1 MQVTLNISVKNIP
14 RHSHFSPPWGGR
26 NGLGIFTGD
35 RRGWYGVTRHVLCH
49 ALARDRGLGSFV
61 LVAANSPASQS
72 FCLRL
77 LSASRVPYSHG
88 EVNPRVLAR
97 VPCPGGCNVKH
108 KPKEETQCSGCNSNV
123 VTLCN
128 TGPCQAAEPQL
139 SPDPGLAEANSVA
152 GNQYPGHG
160 PVSPLPL
167 PDLPDSVPLW

>member
-35 RRGWYGVTRHVLCH
+35 RRCWYGVTRHVLCH

-72 FCLRL
+72 FSLRL

-108 KPKEETQCSGCNSNV
+108 KPKEETLALD
-123 VTLCN
+123 VTVML
-128 TGPCQAAEPQL
+128 
-139 SPDPGLAEANSVA
+139 
-152 GNQYPGHG
+152 
-160 PVSPLPL
+160 
-167 PDLPDSVPLW
+167 